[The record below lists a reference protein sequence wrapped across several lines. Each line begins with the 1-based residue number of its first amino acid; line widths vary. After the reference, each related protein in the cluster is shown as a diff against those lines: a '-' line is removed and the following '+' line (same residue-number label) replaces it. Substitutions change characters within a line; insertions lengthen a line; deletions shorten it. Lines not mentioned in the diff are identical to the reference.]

1 MIGQSHTVGHHGVG
15 QLLDRLSAELVH
27 AARAA
32 RRLDDMASGQ
42 LARAPQSELQELDAL
57 TQHLE
62 QLSAFVTNLSAV
74 ARDGGAID
82 LHALEQ
88 AASSVSLSA
97 LAARLVGQTVD
108 TEPVSSGDCEVW

>member
-1 MIGQSHTVGHHGVG
+1 MIGQSRVASQYAV
-15 QLLDRLSAELVH
+15 QELLNRVSQELVH
-27 AARAA
+27 AAGAA

-42 LARAPQSELQELDAL
+42 LARGPQSELQELDAL

-62 QLSAFVTNLSAV
+62 QLSSFMTNLSS
-74 ARDGGAID
+74 GAQNGAPID
-82 LHALEQ
+82 LDSIER

-97 LAARLVGQTVD
+97 LAARLVGHSID